1 LPISDCRFPIERD
14 RISRSVDNRQ
24 SAIDNRQFDQSGS
37 KLPHS
42 RAEGGRSNMS
52 SRTEQVLVGL
62 FVLVAAALLIGTVL
76 SVTGT
81 FSRGNISHRSYFKF
95 AGGLEA
101 GAAVRYGGMKAGS
114 VQGVKVDPNDSTR
127 IEVDFNVG
135 HDIPLK
141 TDSIAKIASL
151 GPLGDNYVELTT
163 GTRQAPLAPPGSV
176 VRSAESMSF
185 SDLGDMVGDLQPMVR
200 QVLQKLN
207 QRLDELQV
215 TVARTNDLLND
226 ENRAHVSAALGNV
239 NSMLAEDRPRIKAT
253 LDNVQ
258 TASARLTPLLDDLKK
273 TMGQA
278 NDALGHIDAV
288 VLENRQDL
296 RSSVVELRQTLLTAS
311 AVVDQLDRTLDYNS
325 GNIDQILENIRVTTQ
340 HLKDL
345 TESLK
350 RRPYT
355 LIRAVNPK
363 ERKPG
368 EN

>member
-1 LPISDCRFPIERD
+1 
-14 RISRSVDNRQ
+14 
-24 SAIDNRQFDQSGS
+24 
-37 KLPHS
+37 
-42 RAEGGRSNMS
+42 M
-52 SRTEQVLVGL
+52 
-62 FVLVAAALLIGTVL
+62 
-76 SVTGT
+76 
-81 FSRGNISHRSYFKF
+81 
-95 AGGLEA
+95 
-101 GAAVRYGGMKAGS
+101 
-114 VQGVKVDPNDSTR
+114 DPNDSTR

-141 TDSIAKIASL
+141 TDSVAKIASL

-163 GTRQAPLAPPGSV
+163 GTRLAPLAPPGSM
-176 VRSAESMSF
+176 VRSSESMSF
-185 SDLGDMVGDLQPMVR
+185 SDLGDMVGNLQPMVQ

-215 TVARTNDLLND
+215 TLARTNDLLND

-258 TASARLTPLLDDLKK
+258 TASARLMPLLDDLKK
-273 TMGQA
+273 TMAQA
-278 NDALGHIDAV
+278 NDTLGHIDAV

-296 RSSVVELRQTLLTAS
+296 RDSVADLRQTLLTAS
-311 AVVDQLDRTLDYNS
+311 AVVDQLDRTLDYNAD
-325 GNIDQILENIRVTTQ
+325 NIDQTLENIRVTTQ

-355 LIRAVNPK
+355 LIRAANPK